1 MELRSVLEAIASG
14 WTLDACHTPED
25 MRDEGNVGV
34 YMRTSFETVEIQ
46 TPWSVGLFVIIGTK

>member
-1 MELRSVLEAIASG
+1 MLEAIASG